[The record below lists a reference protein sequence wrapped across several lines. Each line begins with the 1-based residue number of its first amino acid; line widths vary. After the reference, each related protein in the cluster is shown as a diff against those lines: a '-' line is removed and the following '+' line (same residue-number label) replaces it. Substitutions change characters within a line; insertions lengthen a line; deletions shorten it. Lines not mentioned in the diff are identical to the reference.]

1 MQSGVI
7 RGHIRNEIQHCQIIA
22 LNGCLLILPAS
33 FLSSHTDLTNLTD
46 LTDSFSLQATVLTK
60 PHRKDSIGVKIR
72 EICEIREKSNH

>member
-7 RGHIRNEIQHCQIIA
+7 RGHIKNEIQHCQIIA
-22 LNGCLLILPAS
+22 LNGYLLVLPAS
-33 FLSSHTDLTNLTD
+33 FLSSHTD

-72 EICEIREKSNH
+72 EICEIRVGN

>member
-22 LNGCLLILPAS
+22 LNGCLLVLPAS
-33 FLSSHTDLTNLTD
+33 FLSSHTD

-60 PHRKDSIGVKIR
+60 PHRKDSIGVKIC
-72 EICEIREKSNH
+72 EICEIRVGN

>member
-22 LNGCLLILPAS
+22 LNGYLLVLPAS
-33 FLSSHTDLTNLTD
+33 FLSSHTDLTD

-72 EICEIREKSNH
+72 EICEIRVAN

>member
-22 LNGCLLILPAS
+22 LNGCLLVLPTS
-33 FLSSHTDLTNLTD
+33 FLVFHTDLAD

-60 PHRKDSIGVKIR
+60 THRKDSIGAKIR
-72 EICEIREKSNH
+72 EICEICEKSNH

>member
-7 RGHIRNEIQHCQIIA
+7 RGHMRNEIQHCQITA

-33 FLSSHTDLTNLTD
+33 FLVSHTDLTD

-60 PHRKDSIGVKIR
+60 PHRKDSIGVKIC
-72 EICEIREKSNH
+72 EICEIRVGN

>member
-33 FLSSHTDLTNLTD
+33 FLVSHTD

-60 PHRKDSIGVKIR
+60 PHRKDSIGVKIC
-72 EICEIREKSNH
+72 EICEIRVGN

>member
-22 LNGCLLILPAS
+22 LNGYLLVLPAS
-33 FLSSHTDLTNLTD
+33 FLSSHTDLTD

-60 PHRKDSIGVKIR
+60 PHRKDSIGVKIC
-72 EICEIREKSNH
+72 EICEIRVGN

>member
-22 LNGCLLILPAS
+22 LNGYLLVLPAS
-33 FLSSHTDLTNLTD
+33 FLSSHTD

-60 PHRKDSIGVKIR
+60 PHRKDSIGVKIC
-72 EICEIREKSNH
+72 EICEIRVGN

>member
-33 FLSSHTDLTNLTD
+33 FLVSHTD

-72 EICEIREKSNH
+72 EICEIRVGIFNI